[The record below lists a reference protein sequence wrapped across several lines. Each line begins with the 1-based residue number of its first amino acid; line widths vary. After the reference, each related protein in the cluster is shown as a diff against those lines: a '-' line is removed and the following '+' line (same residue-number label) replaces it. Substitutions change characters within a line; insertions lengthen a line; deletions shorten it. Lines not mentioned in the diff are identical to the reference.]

1 MVEQKTSQEEE
12 INWATMAP
20 WAETLGLYFDF
31 ARADLS
37 ELQRH
42 LRKYLSRPCTEL
54 LGALEI
60 KAHGMKGAA
69 RNVGLEKVANVALEL
84 EEHFHA
90 VRDGVSKFDPIWVEG
105 RLALLDVLL
114 QRSEKMVKQRYG
126 ELNDGCQDSDR

>member
-1 MVEQKTSQEEE
+1 MVEQKTSREEE
-12 INWATMAP
+12 IDWATMAP
-20 WAETLGLYFDF
+20 WVETLGLYFDF

-37 ELQRH
+37 ELRQH
-42 LRKYLSRPCTEL
+42 FRKYLKRPCPEL

-69 RNVGLEKVANVALEL
+69 RNVGLERLADVALEL

-90 VRDGVSKFDPIWVEG
+90 IRDGVAKLDPVWLESK
-105 RLALLDVLL
+105 LTLLEVLL